1 MSFFQENGR
10 REDSHKNLQSD
21 NYRKQSKNF
30 TNIVLWFCSKC
41 CKDFFLISTFES
53 RNKEISNFTRE
64 LFQLDTSILQTSH
77 VKLSVSTRVIIAQN
91 THILRILQ
99 VYFVHM
105 KLLHLYIK
113 QIANLDYAHSI
124 HPRHCL
130 AENIARKLGQN
141 HTFLGHFQ
149 LISLVH

>member
-1 MSFFQENGR
+1 M
-10 REDSHKNLQSD
+10 
-21 NYRKQSKNF
+21 
-30 TNIVLWFCSKC
+30 
-41 CKDFFLISTFES
+41 STFQA

-99 VYFVHM
+99 VYFVYM
-105 KLLHLYIK
+105 KLLRLYIK

-124 HPRHCL
+124 RPPHCL
-130 AENIARKLGQN
+130 AENIARKMGQN
-141 HTFLGHFQ
+141 NDF
-149 LISLVH
+149 S

>member
-1 MSFFQENGR
+1 M
-10 REDSHKNLQSD
+10 
-21 NYRKQSKNF
+21 
-30 TNIVLWFCSKC
+30 
-41 CKDFFLISTFES
+41 STFES

-77 VKLSVSTRVIIAQN
+77 VKLSVSTRLIFAQN
-91 THILRILQ
+91 THILRIFRE
-99 VYFVHM
+99 YFMHM
-105 KLLHLYIK
+105 KLQHLYIK
-113 QIANLDYAHSI
+113 QIANLDYARSI
-124 HPRHCL
+124 RPRHCL

>member
-1 MSFFQENGR
+1 M
-10 REDSHKNLQSD
+10 
-21 NYRKQSKNF
+21 
-30 TNIVLWFCSKC
+30 
-41 CKDFFLISTFES
+41 STFAG

-105 KLLHLYIK
+105 KLPHLYIK
-113 QIANLDYAHSI
+113 QIANIDYARSI
-124 HPRHCL
+124 RPRHYL

-141 HTFLGHFQ
+141 CTFSGHF
-149 LISLVH
+149 